1 MTEYAKARQSKKST
15 FRTGILAKTP
25 QQPLLG
31 KWEKLEE
38 EDWSEWK
45 ENWRQFITGWK
56 VHERT

>member
-25 QQPLLG
+25 QQSLLG

>member
-1 MTEYAKARQSKKST
+1 MTKYTKARQSEKST

>member
-1 MTEYAKARQSKKST
+1 MAEYTKARQSEKST

>member
-1 MTEYAKARQSKKST
+1 MTEYTKARQSEKST

-45 ENWRQFITGWK
+45 ENWRQFIREWK
-56 VHERT
+56 VNERT

>member
-1 MTEYAKARQSKKST
+1 MTEYTKARQSEKST

>member
-1 MTEYAKARQSKKST
+1 MTEYTKARQSKKST

-45 ENWRQFITGWK
+45 ENWRQFIRGWK

>member
-1 MTEYAKARQSKKST
+1 MTEYTKARQSEKST
-15 FRTGILAKTP
+15 FRTGILARTP

>member
-1 MTEYAKARQSKKST
+1 MTEYTKARQSEKST

-38 EDWSEWK
+38 EDSCEWM
-45 ENWRQFITGWK
+45 ENWRQFIRGWK
-56 VHERT
+56 VHERS

>member
-1 MTEYAKARQSKKST
+1 MTEYTKARQSEKST
-15 FRTGILAKTP
+15 FRTGILAKTA

-45 ENWRQFITGWK
+45 ENWRQFIREWK
-56 VHERT
+56 VNERT

>member
-1 MTEYAKARQSKKST
+1 MTEYTKARQSEKST
-15 FRTGILAKTP
+15 FRTGILAKTA

>member
-45 ENWRQFITGWK
+45 ENWRQFIIGWK

>member
-1 MTEYAKARQSKKST
+1 MTEYAKARQSEKST
-15 FRTGILAKTP
+15 FRTGILARTP

-45 ENWRQFITGWK
+45 ENWRQFIRGWK

>member
-15 FRTGILAKTP
+15 FRTGILAKTA

>member
-31 KWEKLEE
+31 KWENLEE

>member
-1 MTEYAKARQSKKST
+1 MTKYTKARQSEKST
-15 FRTGILAKTP
+15 FRTGILAKTA

-45 ENWRQFITGWK
+45 ENWSQFIRGWK